1 MPDQK
6 ISSSSPNARDSV
18 TVELVEFLSYLRS
31 LDINIFVEGERL
43 RCNAPE
49 GIITPELRAEISHKK
64 AEIVSFLKAANRT
77 SSLTFTPIVSMGR
90 DGNLPLSFAQQR
102 LWFLD
107 QLVPNNPFY
116 NVPAALRLT
125 GSLNFSAL
133 QQTFNE
139 IVRRHEALRT
149 TLAVVSGQ
157 PVQRIAAAFHLPINV
172 VDLRNLPKESRQTEA
187 NRLTAQEAQRSFNL
201 SNDLLLR
208 VTLLQL
214 DDAEYLLMLN
224 MHHIV
229 SDGWSIGVL
238 IQELGALYT
247 AFASEKPSP
256 LPALSIQYA
265 DFAKWQRE
273 WLQGEVLE
281 TQLAYWRQQLNGIS
295 MLNLSA
301 DRPRPAIQSYRG
313 KRQFLQLPKQL
324 SEALETLSQREGVTL
339 FMTMLAAFKTL
350 LYHYAQQEDIVV
362 GSPIANRNRSEIE
375 ALIGFFVNS
384 LVLRTDLSG
393 NPTFRELLNRVKE
406 VALGAYAHQD
416 LPFEKLVEELHPDRA
431 LNQNPLFQ
439 VAFAL
444 QNAPGNQLEL
454 PELTLSPQQLDVGTA
469 RFDLEFHLWERSPNS
484 SGSNQS
490 PSNKLW
496 VDSSE
501 GISGMVIYSADLF
514 DEATITRMIEHFQT
528 LLESIVTNPEQR
540 IATMQYLSAQERYHL
555 LVECNKTQA
564 DYPQDL
570 CIHQLFEMQADR
582 TPDAVALVFGEEQVT
597 YRELNLRSNQLAR
610 YLQKM
615 GVGAEVL
622 VGLCCGRSLDLI
634 VGMLG
639 ILKAGGAYLIL
650 DPSYPVE
657 RSSFMLKDAQLS
669 VVLTQQQWIENLRE
683 AKLSRRESPNLQ
695 IVCLDTDWEM
705 ISQEIADNPTS
716 AVTAEN
722 LVYAIYTSGSTGKP
736 KGVEIEHGSLLNL
749 VFWHQREFGV
759 SAGDRATQ
767 IAAIGFDACGWEIWP
782 YLAAGASIYFPED
795 DMRRDPEKLQNWLVS
810 KAITISFLP
819 TPLAEKVLLLDWPQT
834 TALRILLAGGEKL
847 QQHPLKSHPFK
858 LVNNY
863 GPTENTVVTTSGY
876 IPVTEQT
883 DIAPT
888 IGRPIAN
895 TQIYILDKYL
905 QPVPMGVV
913 GELYIGGNGLARGY
927 LNRPDLTAERF
938 ISNPF
943 KSNSDTILNDL
954 FRNRQDAC
962 STRDEFYCGTGILPV
977 LDNNAH
983 PTLCGTGI
991 LPVLDNDAHPTLC
1004 GTGILPVLDNGTTSE
1019 FKPNSGERIYKTGDL
1034 VRYRGDRNLEFLGR
1048 IDEQVKIRGFRIEL
1062 GEIETVLTQHPAV
1075 QQTVAIAS
1083 EDGQGDKRLVAYIAL
1098 NPEYSSAR
1106 EKNQIMQLQDEQVLQ
1121 WQMLYNETYN
1131 QPAVDSDPTFNIVG
1145 WNSSYTN
1152 QPIPAE
1158 QMRDWANN
1166 QAAQILA
1173 LQPSRVLE
1181 IGCGTGLLLF
1191 QIASRCTQYC
1201 GTDFSP
1207 ISLNYIQQHLAN
1219 QQLANVTLLQKMATD
1234 FEGVETAAFDAV
1246 ILNSVVQY
1254 FPNIDY
1260 LVQVLEGAVKATAPG
1275 GFIFIGDVRSLPLL
1289 AAFHASVQL
1298 YQAEPSLA
1306 GEQLQQRVQMQIF
1319 QETELVIDPDFF
1331 SALKH
1336 RFPQI
1341 GGVEIQLIRGSYH
1354 NELTDFRYN
1363 AILHIASETDPP
1375 QSPGRFH
1382 SHENQ
1387 AFVGAVP
1394 PCPPPPT
1401 DDFTG
1406 VWDMGATTGGLPLPR
1421 MKPPCPQS
1429 PAQGGQGGSKLLD
1442 WSAKNQNLTV
1452 TNVEQ
1457 ILLQNQLDVLRIA
1470 NVPNARVTAAVK
1482 AAELLFV
1489 VDKFPTAGQLQK
1501 AVEKIEDLGV
1511 DPEAWYALEVPY
1523 NVNISWSNS
1532 DSQGRYDVVF
1542 ARGKTRDFVRETRS
1556 DNLRP
1561 WRSYAN
1567 NPLQAKAA
1575 RKLVP
1580 QLQAYLA
1587 EKLPEYMIPSA
1598 FVVLESLPVTAN
1610 GKVDR
1615 LALPAPQPIKLEW
1628 AGGYVAPQSS
1638 IEEVLVKIWAEV
1650 LGIKRVG
1657 IRDNFFELGGHS
1669 LLATQLVS
1677 RVRDAFGVELPLR
1690 RVFEAPTIGELSKIV
1705 ESLKES
1711 DAKIKAPALVPVS
1724 RENRRV
1730 KLSSLNRESKE
1741 RG

>member
-1 MPDQK
+1 MPEPK

-31 LDINIFVEGERL
+31 LDINIFVEGSRL

-49 GIITPELRAEISHKK
+49 GIITPELRAEISQRK

-77 SSLTFTPIVSMGR
+77 SSLTHTPIVPMGR

-187 NRLTAQEAQRSFNL
+187 NRLTTEEAQRSFNL

-265 DFAKWQRE
+265 DFTKWQRE

-281 TQLAYWRQQLNGIS
+281 TQLAYWRQQLNGIC
-295 MLNLSA
+295 MLNLPA

-313 KRQFLQLPKQL
+313 KRQFLPLPKQL

-393 NPTFRELLNRVKE
+393 KPTFRELLNRVKE

-444 QNAPGNQLEL
+444 QNAPGNRLEL

-496 VDSSE
+496 VDSSVS
-501 GISGMVIYSADLF
+501 ISGMVIYSADLF
-514 DEATITRMIEHFQT
+514 DEATITRMLGHFQT
-528 LLESIVTNPEQR
+528 LLESIVTNPEER
-540 IATMQYLSAQERYHL
+540 IANLQYLSAKERYHL
-555 LVECNKTQA
+555 LVECNNTQA

-570 CIHQLFEMQADR
+570 CIHQLFEMQAAR

-597 YRELNLRSNQLAR
+597 YRELNFRSNQLAR

-650 DPSYPVE
+650 DPSYPAE
-657 RSSFMLKDAQLS
+657 RSSLMIEDAQVSVLLTRQGINSLS
-669 VVLTQQQWIENLRE
+669 NSESRLKTTEGGQVSSRLQPTSAMSQGIYSLVDDGEVQNLETQSDDKIHHPRVVF
-683 AKLSRRESPNLQ
+683 
-695 IVCLDTDWEM
+695 LDTDWEM

-716 AVTAEN
+716 VVTAEN

-767 IAAIGFDACGWEIWP
+767 IAAIGFDACAWEIWP

-810 KAITISFLP
+810 NAITISFLP
-819 TPLAEKVLLLDWPQT
+819 TPLAEKLLILDWPQT

-876 IPVTEQT
+876 IPVTEQP

-905 QPVPMGVV
+905 QHVPMGVV

-927 LNRPDLTAERF
+927 LNRPDLTAQSF
-938 ISNPF
+938 IVNP
-943 KSNSDTILNDL
+943 
-954 FRNRQDAC
+954 
-962 STRDEFYCGTGILPV
+962 
-977 LDNNAH
+977 
-983 PTLCGTGI
+983 
-991 LPVLDNDAHPTLC
+991 
-1004 GTGILPVLDNGTTSE
+1004 

-1034 VRYRGDRNLEFLGR
+1034 VDRKSDRNLEFLGR
-1048 IDEQVKIRGFRIEL
+1048 LDEQVKIRGFRIEL
-1062 GEIETVLTQHPAV
+1062 GEIETLLTQHPAV

-1098 NPEYSSAR
+1098 NPQYSVAS

-1131 QPAVDSDPTFNIVG
+1131 QPAVESDPTFNIVG

-1191 QIASRCTQYC
+1191 QIAPRCTQYC

-1306 GEQLQQRVQMQIF
+1306 SQQLQQRVQMQIF
-1319 QETELVIDPDFF
+1319 QETELVIDPAFF

-1341 GGVEIQLIRGSYH
+1341 CGVEIQLIRGSYH

-1363 AILHIASETDPP
+1363 AILHIASETARPKS
-1375 QSPGRFH
+1375 SPKG
-1382 SHENQ
+1382 E
-1387 AFVGAVP
+1387 
-1394 PCPPPPT
+1394 
-1401 DDFTG
+1401 
-1406 VWDMGATTGGLPLPR
+1406 
-1421 MKPPCPQS
+1421 
-1429 PAQGGQGGSKLLD
+1429 GSAEKRLD
-1442 WSAKNQNLTV
+1442 WSAENQNMTV
-1452 TNVEQ
+1452 ANVQ
-1457 ILLQNQLDVLRIA
+1457 QMLLENQLDVLRIS

-1482 AAELLFV
+1482 AA
-1489 VDKFPTAGQLQK
+1489 
-1501 AVEKIEDLGV
+1501 
-1511 DPEAWYALEVPY
+1511 
-1523 NVNISWSNS
+1523 
-1532 DSQGRYDVVF
+1532 
-1542 ARGKTRDFVRETRS
+1542 
-1556 DNLRP
+1556 
-1561 WRSYAN
+1561 
-1567 NPLQAKAA
+1567 
-1575 RKLVP
+1575 
-1580 QLQAYLA
+1580 
-1587 EKLPEYMIPSA
+1587 
-1598 FVVLESLPVTAN
+1598 
-1610 GKVDR
+1610 
-1615 LALPAPQPIKLEW
+1615 
-1628 AGGYVAPQSS
+1628 
-1638 IEEVLVKIWAEV
+1638 
-1650 LGIKRVG
+1650 
-1657 IRDNFFELGGHS
+1657 
-1669 LLATQLVS
+1669 
-1677 RVRDAFGVELPLR
+1677 
-1690 RVFEAPTIGELSKIV
+1690 
-1705 ESLKES
+1705 
-1711 DAKIKAPALVPVS
+1711 
-1724 RENRRV
+1724 
-1730 KLSSLNRESKE
+1730 
-1741 RG
+1741 

>member
-1 MPDQK
+1 MPDPK
-6 ISSSSPNARDSV
+6 IPSSSPNARDSV

-31 LDINIFVEGERL
+31 LDINIFVEGDIL

-49 GIITPELRAEISHKK
+49 GMITPELRAEISHKK
-64 AEIVSFLKAANRT
+64 AEIISFLKAANRT
-77 SSLTFTPIVSMGR
+77 SSFTPTPIVPLGR

-125 GSLNFSAL
+125 GSLKFSAL

-273 WLQGEVLE
+273 WLQGKVLE

-295 MLNLSA
+295 MLNLPA

-324 SEALETLSQREGVTL
+324 SEALETLSQGEGVTL

-444 QNAPGNQLEL
+444 QNAPGNRLEL
-454 PELTLSPQQLDVGTA
+454 PELMLSPQQLDVGTA

-514 DEATITRMIEHFQT
+514 DEATITRLIGHFQA

-540 IATMQYLSAQERYHL
+540 IANLQYLSAQERYHL
-555 LVECNKTQA
+555 LVECNNTQA

-570 CIHQLFEMQADR
+570 CVHQLFEMQADR
-582 TPDAVALVFGEEQVT
+582 TPDAVALVFGEERVT

-615 GVGAEVL
+615 GVGTEVL

-650 DPSYPVE
+650 DPSYPAE
-657 RSSFMLKDAQLS
+657 RSSFMVKDAQVSVLLTRQGINSLS
-669 VVLTQQQWIENLRE
+669 NSESRLKTTEGGQVSSRLQPTSAMSQGIYSLVDDGEVQNLETQSEDKIHHPRVVF
-683 AKLSRRESPNLQ
+683 
-695 IVCLDTDWEM
+695 LDTDWEM

-782 YLAAGASIYFPED
+782 YLAAGSSIYFPED
-795 DMRRDPEKLQNWLVS
+795 DIRRDPEKLQNWLVS
-810 KAITISFLP
+810 NAITISFLP
-819 TPLAEKVLLLDWPQT
+819 TPLAEKVLLLDWPQN

-895 TQIYILDKYL
+895 TQLYILDKYL

-927 LNRPDLTAERF
+927 LNRPDLTAQSF
-938 ISNPF
+938 IVNPY
-943 KSNSDTILNDL
+943 SDTILNDL

-962 STRDEFYCGTGILPV
+962 STRDEFSCGTGILPV
-977 LDNNAH
+977 LDKSA
-983 PTLCGTGI
+983 
-991 LPVLDNDAHPTLC
+991 
-1004 GTGILPVLDNGTTSE
+1004 TSQ
-1019 FKPNSGERIYKTGDL
+1019 FKQNSRERIYKTGDL
-1034 VRYRGDRNLEFLGR
+1034 VRYRCDRNLEFLGR

-1083 EDGQGDKRLVAYIAL
+1083 ENGQGDKRLVAYIAL
-1098 NPEYSSAR
+1098 NPEYSSAS

-1207 ISLNYIQQHLAN
+1207 ISLNYIRQQLAN

-1254 FPNIDY
+1254 FPTIDY

-1306 GEQLQQRVQMQIF
+1306 GEKLQQRVQMQIF
-1319 QETELVIDPDFF
+1319 QETELVVEPDFF

-1354 NELTDFRYN
+1354 NELTAFRYN
-1363 AILHIASETDPP
+1363 AILHIASETARPILS
-1375 QSPGRFH
+1375 QKG
-1382 SHENQ
+1382 EW
-1387 AFVGAVP
+1387 GAEK
-1394 PCPPPPT
+1394 
-1401 DDFTG
+1401 
-1406 VWDMGATTGGLPLPR
+1406 R
-1421 MKPPCPQS
+1421 
-1429 PAQGGQGGSKLLD
+1429 LD
-1442 WSAKNQNLTV
+1442 WLDKNQNLTV
-1452 TNVEQ
+1452 TKVQQ
-1457 ILLQNQLDVLRIA
+1457 ILLENQLDVLRIA

-1482 AAELLFV
+1482 AAELLSV

-1501 AVEKIEDLGV
+1501 AVEKVEDLGV

-1542 ARGKTRDFVRETRS
+1542 ARGKTRDFVPETRS

-1587 EKLPEYMIPSA
+1587 EKLPEYMVPSA

-1615 LALPAPQPIKLEW
+1615 LALPAPEPIKLEW
-1628 AGGYVAPQSS
+1628 AGGYVAPQTS
-1638 IEEVLVKIWAEV
+1638 IEEVLVKIWVEV

-1690 RVFEAPTIGELSKIV
+1690 RVFEAPTISELSKIV
-1705 ESLKES
+1705 ESLKDKNAKS
-1711 DAKIKAPALVPVS
+1711 DAPALVPLS
-1724 RENRRV
+1724 REKRRV
-1730 KLSSLNRESKE
+1730 KLSSLNRENKD
-1741 RG
+1741 R

>member
-1 MPDQK
+1 MPEPK

-31 LDINIFVEGERL
+31 LDINIFVEGEIL

-49 GIITPELRAEISHKK
+49 GILTPELRAEISHKK
-64 AEIVSFLKAANRT
+64 AEIISFLKAANRT
-77 SSLTFTPIVSMGR
+77 SNFTPTPIVPLGR

-133 QQTFNE
+133 QQSFNE

-157 PVQRIAAAFHLPINV
+157 PVQRIGAAFHLPINV

-187 NRLTAQEAQRSFNL
+187 NRLTAEEAQRSFNL

-256 LPALSIQYA
+256 LPTLSIQYA

-295 MLNLSA
+295 MLNLPA

-324 SEALETLSQREGVTL
+324 SEALEMLSQREGVTL

-444 QNAPGNQLEL
+444 QNAPGNRLEL
-454 PELTLSPQQLDVGTA
+454 PELTLSPQQLDVSTA

-514 DEATITRMIEHFQT
+514 DESTITRLIGHFQA

-540 IATMQYLSAQERYHL
+540 IANLQYLSAQERYQL
-555 LVECNKTQA
+555 LVEYNNTRA

-570 CIHQLFEMQADR
+570 CIHQLFEMQAYR
-582 TPDAVALVFGEEQVT
+582 TPDAVALVFGEERVT

-622 VGLCCGRSLDLI
+622 IGLCCGRSLDLI
-634 VGMLG
+634 LGMLG

-650 DPSYPVE
+650 DPSYPAE

-669 VVLTQQQWIENLRE
+669 VVLTQQQWIENLR
-683 AKLSRRESPNLQ
+683 SPNVQ

-722 LVYAIYTSGSTGKP
+722 LVYVIYTSGSTGKP

-795 DMRRDPEKLQNWLVS
+795 DIRRDPEKLQNWLVS
-810 KAITISFLP
+810 NAITISFLP

-927 LNRPDLTAERF
+927 LNRPDLTAQSF
-938 ISNPF
+938 IVNPF
-943 KSNSDTILNDL
+943 KPNSGTILNDL

-977 LDNNAH
+977 LDNGA
-983 PTLCGTGI
+983 
-991 LPVLDNDAHPTLC
+991 
-1004 GTGILPVLDNGTTSE
+1004 TSQ

-1075 QQTVAIAS
+1075 QQTVATAS

-1098 NPEYSSAR
+1098 NAEYSVAR

-1131 QPAVDSDPTFNIVG
+1131 QPAVESDPTFNIVG
-1145 WNSSYTN
+1145 WNSSYTDR
-1152 QPIPAE
+1152 PIPAE

-1207 ISLNYIQQHLAN
+1207 ISLNYIRQHLAN
-1219 QQLANVTLLQKMATD
+1219 QELTNVTLLQKMATD

-1254 FPNIDY
+1254 FPTIDY

-1306 GEQLQQRVQMQIF
+1306 SEQLQQRVQMHIF
-1319 QETELVIDPDFF
+1319 QETELVIEPDFF

-1341 GGVEIQLIRGSYH
+1341 GGVEIQLIRGSDR

-1363 AILHIASETDPP
+1363 AILHITSETARPNLS
-1375 QSPGRFH
+1375 QKG
-1382 SHENQ
+1382 EW
-1387 AFVGAVP
+1387 GAEK
-1394 PCPPPPT
+1394 
-1401 DDFTG
+1401 
-1406 VWDMGATTGGLPLPR
+1406 R
-1421 MKPPCPQS
+1421 
-1429 PAQGGQGGSKLLD
+1429 LD
-1442 WSAKNQNLTV
+1442 WSDENQNLTV
-1452 TNVEQ
+1452 TKVQQ

-1482 AAELLFV
+1482 AAELLSV

-1501 AVEKIEDLGV
+1501 AVEKVEDLGV
-1511 DPEAWYALEVPY
+1511 DPEVWYALEVPY

-1542 ARGKTRDFVRETRS
+1542 ARGETRDFVPETRR

-1561 WRSYAN
+1561 WRSYSN

-1587 EKLPEYMIPSA
+1587 EKLPEYMVPSA
-1598 FVVLESLPVTAN
+1598 FVVLESLPVTPN

-1628 AGGYVAPQSS
+1628 AGGYVAPQTS

-1690 RVFEAPTIGELSKIV
+1690 RVFEAPTIAELSKIV
-1705 ESLKES
+1705 ESLKDKNAKS
-1711 DAKIKAPALVPVS
+1711 DAPALVPIS
-1724 RENRRV
+1724 RDSRRR
-1730 KLSSLNRESKE
+1730 KLSSFNRPIA
-1741 RG
+1741 

>member
-1 MPDQK
+1 MPDPK

-31 LDINIFVEGERL
+31 LDINIFVEGEIL

-77 SSLTFTPIVSMGR
+77 SSFTPTPIVPMGR

-125 GSLNFSAL
+125 GSLNLRAL

-172 VDLRNLPKESRQTEA
+172 VDLRNLPKESRQIEA
-187 NRLTAQEAQRSFNL
+187 NRLTAEEAQRSFNL
-201 SNDLLLR
+201 STDLLLR

-295 MLNLSA
+295 MLNLPA

-313 KRQFLQLPKQL
+313 KRQFLQLSKQL

-444 QNAPGNQLEL
+444 QNAPGNRLEL

-484 SGSNQS
+484 SESNQS

-496 VDSSE
+496 VDSSL

-514 DEATITRMIEHFQT
+514 DEATITRLIGHFQT
-528 LLESIVTNPEQR
+528 LLESIVANPEQR
-540 IATMQYLSAQERYHL
+540 IANLQYLSAQERYQL
-555 LVECNKTQA
+555 LVECNNTQA

-582 TPDAVALVFGEEQVT
+582 TPDAVALVFGEERVT

-650 DPSYPVE
+650 DPSYPAE
-657 RSSFMLKDAQLS
+657 RSSFILKDAQLS
-669 VVLTQQQWIENLRE
+669 VVLTQQQWVENLR
-683 AKLSRRESPNLQ
+683 SPNLQ

-819 TPLAEKVLLLDWPQT
+819 TPLAEKVLLLDWSQN
-834 TALRILLAGGEKL
+834 TALRILLTGGEKL
-847 QQHPLKSHPFK
+847 QQHPLKSYPFK

-905 QPVPMGVV
+905 QPVAIGVV
-913 GELYIGGNGLARGY
+913 GELYIAGNGLARGY
-927 LNRPDLTAERF
+927 LNRPDLTAQRF
-938 ISNPF
+938 IVNPF
-943 KSNSDTILNDL
+943 KPNSGTILNDL

-962 STRDEFYCGTGILPV
+962 STIKYIS
-977 LDNNAH
+977 
-983 PTLCGTGI
+983 
-991 LPVLDNDAHPTLC
+991 C
-1004 GTGILPVLDNGTTSE
+1004 GTGILPVLDNGATSE
-1019 FKPNSGERIYKTGDL
+1019 FQPNSGERIYKTGDL
-1034 VRYRGDRNLEFLGR
+1034 VRYRADRNLEFLGR

-1098 NPEYSSAR
+1098 NPEYSVAR

-1207 ISLNYIQQHLAN
+1207 ISLNYIRQHLAN

-1234 FEGVETAAFDAV
+1234 FAGVETAAFDAV

-1298 YQAEPSLA
+1298 YQAEPSVA

-1319 QETELVIDPDFF
+1319 QETELVIEPDFF

-1363 AILHIASETDPP
+1363 AILHIASETARPKL
-1375 QSPGRFH
+1375 SPKG
-1382 SHENQ
+1382 EW
-1387 AFVGAVP
+1387 GAEK
-1394 PCPPPPT
+1394 
-1401 DDFTG
+1401 
-1406 VWDMGATTGGLPLPR
+1406 R
-1421 MKPPCPQS
+1421 
-1429 PAQGGQGGSKLLD
+1429 LD
-1442 WSAKNQNLTV
+1442 WLDENQNLTV
-1452 TNVEQ
+1452 TKVQQ

-1482 AAELLFV
+1482 AAELLSV

-1501 AVEKIEDLGV
+1501 AVEKVEDLGV

-1523 NVNISWSNS
+1523 NVNISWSTS

-1542 ARGKTRDFVRETRS
+1542 ARGETRDLVRETRS

-1567 NPLQAKAA
+1567 NPLQGKVA
-1575 RKLVP
+1575 RQLVP

-1587 EKLPEYMIPSA
+1587 EKLPEYMVPSA

-1615 LALPAPQPIKLEW
+1615 LALPAPEPIKLEW
-1628 AGGYVAPQSS
+1628 AGGYVAPHTS

-1690 RVFEAPTIGELSKIV
+1690 RVFEAPTISELSKIV
-1705 ESLKES
+1705 ESLKDKNAKS
-1711 DAKIKAPALVPVS
+1711 DAPALVPIS
-1724 RENRRV
+1724 RDSRRR
-1730 KLSSLNRESKE
+1730 KLSSFNRPIA
-1741 RG
+1741 

>member
-1 MPDQK
+1 MPEPK
-6 ISSSSPNARDSV
+6 ISSSSPNARDSI

-31 LDINIFVEGERL
+31 LDINIFVEGSRL

-49 GIITPELRAEISHKK
+49 GIITPELRAEISQRK
-64 AEIVSFLKAANRT
+64 AEIISFLQAANRT
-77 SSLTFTPIVSMGR
+77 SNFTPAPIVPMGR
-90 DGNLPLSFAQQR
+90 EGNLPLSFAQQR

-116 NVPAALRLT
+116 NVPAALRVT
-125 GSLNFSAL
+125 GALNFPAL

-149 TLAVVSGQ
+149 TLAVVEDQ
-157 PVQRIAAAFHLPINV
+157 QVQRISAPFHLPIYV
-172 VDLRNLPKESRQTEA
+172 FDLRNLPRESRQAEA
-187 NRLTAQEAQRSFNL
+187 KRLTAKEAQRSFNL
-201 SNDLLLR
+201 STDLLLR

-256 LPALSIQYA
+256 LPPLPVQYA

-281 TQLAYWRQQLNGIS
+281 TQLAYWRRQLNGIS
-295 MLNLSA
+295 MLNLPA

-313 KRQFLQLPKQL
+313 KRLLLQLPKPL
-324 SEALETLSQREGVTL
+324 SEALEMLSQRQGVTL
-339 FMTMLAAFKTL
+339 FMTMLAAFQTL
-350 LYHYAQQEDIVV
+350 LYHYAQQSDIVV

-393 NPTFRELLNRVKE
+393 NPTFLELLNRVKE

-444 QNAPGNQLEL
+444 QNAPANRLEL
-454 PELTLSPQQLDVGTA
+454 PELTLSPQQLDVQTA
-469 RFDLEFHLWERSPNS
+469 RFDLELHLWERSPNS
-484 SGSNQS
+484 SGSNES

-496 VDSSE
+496 VDTSE
-501 GISGMVIYSADLF
+501 GISGMMIYSADLF
-514 DEATITRMIEHFQT
+514 DEATISRMIAHFQT
-528 LLESIVTNPEQR
+528 LLESIVSNPEER
-540 IATMQYLSAQERYHL
+540 IANLQYMSQQERDKL
-555 LVECNKTQA
+555 LVECNQTA
-564 DYPQDL
+564 TDYPQNL
-570 CIHQLFEMQADR
+570 CIHQLFELHAKQA
-582 TPDAVALVFGEEQVT
+582 PDAVALVFGEEQFT
-597 YRELNLRSNQLAR
+597 YRELNLRSNQLAH
-610 YLQKM
+610 YLQKI

-622 VGLCCGRSLDLI
+622 VGLCVERSIELI
-634 VGMLG
+634 VGMLA

-650 DPSYPVE
+650 DPSNPVA
-657 RSSFMLKDAQLS
+657 RSSFMIEDAQLS
-669 VVLTQQQWIENLRE
+669 VLLTQQQWVEDLRE

-695 IVCLDTDWEM
+695 IICLDTDWAM
-705 ISQEIADNPTS
+705 ISQEISDNPSS
-716 AVTAEN
+716 AATAAN
-722 LVYAIYTSGSTGKP
+722 RAYAIYTSGSTGKP
-736 KGVEIEHGSLLNL
+736 KAVEIEHGSLLNL
-749 VFWHQREFGV
+749 VFWHQREFEV

-767 IAAIGFDACGWEIWP
+767 IAAIGFDAFGWEIWP

-795 DMRRDPEKLQNWLVS
+795 DIRRDPEKLQNWLIS
-810 KAITISFLP
+810 NAIAISFLP
-819 TPLAEKVLLLDWPQT
+819 TPLADRILQLDWPPT
-834 TALRILLAGGEKL
+834 TALRIMLTGGEKL
-847 QQHPLKSHPFK
+847 QQHPIKSHPFK

-863 GPTENTVVTTSGY
+863 GPTENTVVTTSAD
-876 IPVTEQT
+876 IPAAEPN
-883 DIAPT
+883 IAPT

-895 TQIYILDKYL
+895 TQVYILDKYL
-905 QPVPMGVV
+905 QPLPAGVV

-927 LNRPDLTAERF
+927 LNRPDLTAASF
-938 ISNPF
+938 IPNPF
-943 KSNSDTILNDL
+943 
-954 FRNRQDAC
+954 Q
-962 STRDEFYCGTGILPV
+962 
-977 LDNNAH
+977 
-983 PTLCGTGI
+983 
-991 LPVLDNDAHPTLC
+991 
-1004 GTGILPVLDNGTTSE
+1004 
-1019 FKPNSGERIYKTGDL
+1019 PNSSQRIYKTGDL
-1034 VRYRGDRNLEFLGR
+1034 VRYRADYNLEFLGR

-1075 QQTVAIAS
+1075 QQTVVTTS
-1083 EDGQGDKRLVAYIAL
+1083 EDAQQNKRLVAYIAL
-1098 NPEYSSAR
+1098 NPEYSNAS
-1106 EKNQIMQLQDEQVLQ
+1106 ETDQILQLQAEQVSQ

-1131 QPAVDSDPTFNIVG
+1131 QPAAESDPTFNIVG

-1158 QMRDWANN
+1158 QVREWANN

-1173 LQPSRVLE
+1173 LQPDRVLE
-1181 IGCGTGLLLF
+1181 IGCGTGLMLF
-1191 QIASRCTQYC
+1191 QIAPHCTEYC
-1201 GTDFSP
+1201 ATDFSP
-1207 ISLNYIQQHLAN
+1207 ISINYIQQHLAN
-1219 QQLANVTLLQKMATD
+1219 QQLANVTLRQKMAAD
-1234 FEGVETAAFDAV
+1234 FTGIETAVFDAV

-1260 LVQVLEGAVKATAPG
+1260 LVQVIEGAVQATAPG

-1319 QETELVIDPDFF
+1319 QETELVIHPDFF
-1331 SALKH
+1331 SALQH

-1354 NELTDFRYN
+1354 NELTQFRYN
-1363 AILHIASETDPP
+1363 AILHIAPEKYPP
-1375 QSPGRFH
+1375 NFPD
-1382 SHENQ
+1382 E
-1387 AFVGAVP
+1387 
-1394 PCPPPPT
+1394 
-1401 DDFTG
+1401 
-1406 VWDMGATTGGLPLPR
+1406 GGLRSVSNFSDKKELQ
-1421 MKPPCPQS
+1421 KV
-1429 PAQGGQGGSKLLD
+1429 SKRLE
-1442 WSAKNQNLTV
+1442 WSENQNLTV
-1452 TNVEQ
+1452 TKVEQ
-1457 ILLQNQLDVLRIA
+1457 ILLENPLDILTIS

-1482 AAELLFV
+1482 AAELLSV
-1489 VDKFPTAGQLQK
+1489 VDKVSSAGQLHK
-1501 AVEKIEDLGV
+1501 VLEKIDNLGV
-1511 DPEAWYALEVPY
+1511 DPEAWYALQVPY
-1523 NVNISWSNS
+1523 NVSIAWSDSNS
-1532 DSQGRYDVVF
+1532 DGRYDVVF
-1542 ARGKTRDFVRETRS
+1542 SRGETRNYVRAITG
-1556 DNLRP
+1556 DNLRA

-1598 FVVLESLPVTAN
+1598 FVVLESLPVTAS

-1615 LALPAPQPIKLEW
+1615 LALPAPEPIKLEL
-1628 AGGYVAPQSS
+1628 AGGYIAPQTAV
-1638 IEEVLVKIWAEV
+1638 EQVLVKIWAEV

-1677 RVRDAFGVELPLR
+1677 RVRDAFGIELPLR
-1690 RVFEAPTIGELSKIV
+1690 SVFEAPTIGDLSEVV
-1705 ESLKES
+1705 ESLK
-1711 DAKIKAPALVPVS
+1711 DKNAKSQVPALVPIS
-1724 RENRRV
+1724 RDSRRR
-1730 KLSSLNRESKE
+1730 KLSSFNRPFA
-1741 RG
+1741 

>member
-1 MPDQK
+1 MPEPK

-31 LDINIFVEGERL
+31 LDINIFVEGEIL

-49 GIITPELRAEISHKK
+49 GIITPELRAKISHKK

-77 SSLTFTPIVSMGR
+77 SSFTPTPIVPVGR
-90 DGNLPLSFAQQR
+90 EGNLPLSFAQQR

-208 VTLLQL
+208 VTLLHL

-281 TQLAYWRQQLNGIS
+281 RQLAYWRQQLNGIS
-295 MLNLSA
+295 MLNLPA

-324 SEALETLSQREGVTL
+324 SEALETLIQREGVTL

-444 QNAPGNQLEL
+444 QNAPGNRLEL

-514 DEATITRMIEHFQT
+514 DEATISRLIGHFQA

-540 IATMQYLSAQERYHL
+540 IANLQYLSAQERDHL
-555 LVECNKTQA
+555 LVECNNTQA

-582 TPDAVALVFGEEQVT
+582 TPDAVALVFGEERVT
-597 YRELNLRSNQLAR
+597 YGELNLRSNQLAR

-650 DPSYPVE
+650 DPSYPAE

-669 VVLTQQQWIENLRE
+669 VVLTQQQWIEKLR
-683 AKLSRRESPNLQ
+683 SPNLQ

-716 AVTAEN
+716 AATAEN

-782 YLAAGASIYFPED
+782 YLAAGSSIYFPED
-795 DMRRDPEKLQNWLVS
+795 DIRRDPEKLQNWLVS
-810 KAITISFLP
+810 NAIAISFLP

-876 IPVTEQT
+876 ISVTEQT
-883 DIAPT
+883 GIAPT

-905 QPVPMGVV
+905 QPVAIGVV

-938 ISNPF
+938 ISNP
-943 KSNSDTILNDL
+943 
-954 FRNRQDAC
+954 
-962 STRDEFYCGTGILPV
+962 
-977 LDNNAH
+977 
-983 PTLCGTGI
+983 
-991 LPVLDNDAHPTLC
+991 
-1004 GTGILPVLDNGTTSE
+1004 

-1098 NPEYSSAR
+1098 KPEYSSAS

-1158 QMRDWANN
+1158 QVRDWANN

-1191 QIASRCTQYC
+1191 QIAPRCTQYC

-1207 ISLNYIQQHLAN
+1207 ISLNYIRQHLAN

-1234 FEGVETAAFDAV
+1234 FAGVETAAFDAV

-1319 QETELVIDPDFF
+1319 QETELVIEPDFF
-1331 SALKH
+1331 SALKQ

-1341 GGVEIQLIRGSYH
+1341 SGVEIQLIRGSYH

-1363 AILHIASETDPP
+1363 AILHIASETNP
-1375 QSPGRFH
+1375 
-1382 SHENQ
+1382 
-1387 AFVGAVP
+1387 
-1394 PCPPPPT
+1394 
-1401 DDFTG
+1401 
-1406 VWDMGATTGGLPLPR
+1406 
-1421 MKPPCPQS
+1421 PQS
-1429 PAQGGQGGSKLLD
+1429 PAQGESKRLD
-1442 WSAKNQNLTV
+1442 WSAENQNLTV
-1452 TNVEQ
+1452 TKVQQ

-1482 AAELLFV
+1482 ATELLSV

-1501 AVEKIEDLGV
+1501 AVEKVEDLGV
-1511 DPEAWYALEVPY
+1511 DPELWYALEVPY
-1523 NVNISWSNS
+1523 KVNISWSNS

-1542 ARGKTRDFVRETRS
+1542 ARGETRDFVPETRS

-1615 LALPAPQPIKLEW
+1615 LALPVPEPIKLEW
-1628 AGGYVAPQSS
+1628 AGGYVAPHTS

-1677 RVRDAFGVELPLR
+1677 RVRDAFAVELPLR
-1690 RVFEAPTIGELSKIV
+1690 RVFEAPTISELSKIV
-1705 ESLKES
+1705 ESLKDKNAKS
-1711 DAKIKAPALVPVS
+1711 DAPALVPIS
-1724 RENRRV
+1724 RDSRRR
-1730 KLSSLNRESKE
+1730 KLSSFN
-1741 RG
+1741 GPIA

>member
-1 MPDQK
+1 MPDPK

-18 TVELVEFLSYLRS
+18 TVELVDFLSYLRS
-31 LDINIFVEGERL
+31 LDINIFIEGEIL

-49 GIITPELRAEISHKK
+49 GIITPELRAEISQKK

-77 SSLTFTPIVSMGR
+77 SSFTPTPIVPLGR

-149 TLAVVSGQ
+149 TLAVVSDQ

-201 SNDLLLR
+201 SHDLLLR

-238 IQELGALYT
+238 IQELGTLYT
-247 AFASEKPSP
+247 AFDSTKPSP

-295 MLNLSA
+295 MLNLPA

-313 KRQFLQLPKQL
+313 KRQFLQLSKQL

-501 GISGMVIYSADLF
+501 GISVMVIYSADLF
-514 DEATITRMIEHFQT
+514 DEATITRMLCHFKT

-540 IATMQYLSAQERYHL
+540 IANLQYLSAKERYQL
-555 LVECNKTQA
+555 LVECNNTQV
-564 DYPQDL
+564 DNPQDL

-582 TPDAVALVFGEEQVT
+582 TPDAVALVFGDERVT
-597 YRELNLRSNQLAR
+597 YQQLNLRSNQLAH
-610 YLQKM
+610 YLQKI
-615 GVGAEVL
+615 GVGVEVL
-622 VGLCCGRSLDLI
+622 VGLCVERSLDLI

-639 ILKAGGAYLIL
+639 ILKAGGSYLIL
-650 DPSYPVE
+650 DPSYPVG

-669 VVLTQQQWIENLRE
+669 VVLTQQQWVENLR
-683 AKLSRRESPNLQ
+683 SPNLQ
-695 IVCLDTDWEM
+695 IVCFDTDWEM

-716 AVTAEN
+716 AATAKN

-749 VFWHQREFGV
+749 VFWHQKEFEV

-782 YLAAGASIYFPED
+782 YLAAGSSIYFPED

-819 TPLAEKVLLLDWPQT
+819 TPLAEKLLRLDWPQN

-905 QPVPMGVV
+905 QPVAIGVV

-927 LNRPDLTAERF
+927 LNRPDLTAQSF
-938 ISNPF
+938 ISNP
-943 KSNSDTILNDL
+943 
-954 FRNRQDAC
+954 
-962 STRDEFYCGTGILPV
+962 
-977 LDNNAH
+977 
-983 PTLCGTGI
+983 
-991 LPVLDNDAHPTLC
+991 
-1004 GTGILPVLDNGTTSE
+1004 

-1034 VRYRGDRNLEFLGR
+1034 VRYRGDCNLEFLGR

-1075 QQTVAIAS
+1075 QQTAATTS
-1083 EDGQGDKRLVAYIAL
+1083 EDAEGNKRLVAYVAL
-1098 NPEYSSAR
+1098 NAEYSVAR
-1106 EKNQIMQLQDEQVLQ
+1106 EKKQIMQLQDEQVLQ
-1121 WQMLYNETYN
+1121 WQMLYNETYDR
-1131 QPAVDSDPTFNIVG
+1131 PAVDSDPTFNIVG

-1152 QPIPAE
+1152 RPIPAE
-1158 QMRDWANN
+1158 QVRDWANN

-1173 LQPSRVLE
+1173 LQPVRVLE

-1191 QIASRCTQYC
+1191 QIAPRCTQYC

-1219 QQLANVTLLQKMATD
+1219 QHLANVTLLQKMATD
-1234 FEGVETAAFDAV
+1234 FAGVETAAFDAV

-1260 LVQVLEGAVKATAPG
+1260 LVQVLEGAVQATAPG

-1289 AAFHASVQL
+1289 EAFHASVQL

-1319 QETELVIDPDFF
+1319 QETELVIEPDFF
-1331 SALKH
+1331 KALKH
-1336 RFPQI
+1336 CFPQI
-1341 GGVEIQLIRGSYH
+1341 SGVEIQLIRGSYH

-1401 DDFTG
+1401 DDFT
-1406 VWDMGATTGGLPLPR
+1406 DMGATTGGLPLPR
-1421 MKPPCPQS
+1421 MKPPSPQS
-1429 PAQGGQGGSKLLD
+1429 PAQGGQGGSKRLD
-1442 WSAKNQNLTV
+1442 WSDKNQNLTV
-1452 TNVEQ
+1452 TKVQ
-1457 ILLQNQLDVLRIA
+1457 QTLLENQLDILRIA
-1470 NVPNARVTAAVK
+1470 NVPNSRVMAAVK
-1482 AAELLFV
+1482 AAELLSV
-1489 VDKFPTAGQLQK
+1489 VDKFTTAGQLQK
-1501 AVEKIEDLGV
+1501 AVEKVEDLGV
-1511 DPEAWYALEVPY
+1511 DPEALYALEVPY

-1542 ARGKTRDFVRETRS
+1542 ARGETRDFGQETRS

-1587 EKLPEYMIPSA
+1587 EKLPDYMIPSA

-1615 LALPAPQPIKLEW
+1615 LALPAPEPIKLEW
-1628 AGGYVAPQSS
+1628 AGSYVAPQTSV
-1638 IEEVLVKIWAEV
+1638 EEVLVKIWAEV

-1677 RVRDAFGVELPLR
+1677 RVRDAFAVELPLR
-1690 RVFEAPTIGELSKIV
+1690 SVFEAPTIGELSKIV

-1711 DAKIKAPALVPVS
+1711 KVNIKAPALVAIS
-1724 RENRRV
+1724 RESRRM
-1730 KLSSLNRESKE
+1730 KLSSFDRESK
-1741 RG
+1741 

>member
-1 MPDQK
+1 MPEPK
-6 ISSSSPNARDSV
+6 ISSSSPNARDFV
-18 TVELVEFLSYLRS
+18 RVELVEFLSYLRS
-31 LDINIFVEGERL
+31 LDINIFVEGEIL

-49 GIITPELRAEISHKK
+49 GIITPELRSEISHKK

-77 SSLTFTPIVSMGR
+77 SSFTPTPIVPMGR
-90 DGNLPLSFAQQR
+90 DGNIPLSFAQQR

-157 PVQRIAAAFHLPINV
+157 PVQRIAAAFHVPINV

-295 MLNLSA
+295 MLNLPA

-313 KRQFLQLPKQL
+313 KRQFLQLSKQL

-444 QNAPGNQLEL
+444 QNAPGNRLEL

-514 DEATITRMIEHFQT
+514 EEATITRLIGHFQT

-540 IATMQYLSAQERYHL
+540 IANLQYLSAQEGYHL
-555 LVECNKTQA
+555 LVECNNTQA

-582 TPDAVALVFGEEQVT
+582 TPDAVALVFGEERVT
-597 YRELNLRSNQLAR
+597 YRELNLRSNQLAH

-650 DPSYPVE
+650 DPSYPAE
-657 RSSFMLKDAQLS
+657 RSSFMIEDAQVSVLLTRQGINSLS
-669 VVLTQQQWIENLRE
+669 NSESRLKTTEGGQVSSRLKPTSAMSQGIYSLVDDGEVQNLETQSDDKIHPPRV
-683 AKLSRRESPNLQ
+683 
-695 IVCLDTDWEM
+695 IFLDTDWEM

-716 AVTAEN
+716 AATAEN

-759 SAGDRATQ
+759 SAGERATQ

-782 YLAAGASIYFPED
+782 YLAAGSSIYFPED
-795 DMRRDPEKLQNWLVS
+795 DIRRDPEKLQNWLVS

-819 TPLAEKVLLLDWPQT
+819 TPLAEKVLLLDWPPN

-876 IPVTEQT
+876 IPATEQT

-927 LNRPDLTAERF
+927 LNRPDLTAQSF
-938 ISNPF
+938 IPNPF
-943 KSNSDTILNDL
+943 
-954 FRNRQDAC
+954 Q
-962 STRDEFYCGTGILPV
+962 
-977 LDNNAH
+977 
-983 PTLCGTGI
+983 
-991 LPVLDNDAHPTLC
+991 
-1004 GTGILPVLDNGTTSE
+1004 
-1019 FKPNSGERIYKTGDL
+1019 PNSRERIYKTGDL
-1034 VRYRGDRNLEFLGR
+1034 ARYRSDGNIEFVGR

-1075 QQTVAIAS
+1075 QQTVATAS
-1083 EDGQGDKRLVAYIAL
+1083 EDAQGNKRLVAYIAL
-1098 NPEYSSAR
+1098 KAEYSIAN
-1106 EKNQIMQLQDEQVLQ
+1106 ETNQIVQLQSEQVLQ

-1131 QPAVDSDPTFNIVG
+1131 QPATDSDPTFNIVG

-1152 QPIPAE
+1152 QPIPVE

-1173 LQPSRVLE
+1173 LQPDRVLE
-1181 IGCGTGLLLF
+1181 IGCGTGLMLF
-1191 QIASRCTQYC
+1191 QIAPRCTQYC

-1219 QQLANVTLLQKMATD
+1219 QQLANVTLLQKMAAD
-1234 FEGVETAAFDAV
+1234 FAGIETAAFDAV

-1298 YQAEPSLA
+1298 YRAEPSLA

-1319 QETELVIDPDFF
+1319 QETELVIAPDFF
-1331 SALKH
+1331 SALQH

-1363 AILHIASETDPP
+1363 AILHIASEKDPP
-1375 QSPGRFH
+1375 
-1382 SHENQ
+1382 N
-1387 AFVGAVP
+1387 P
-1394 PCPPPPT
+1394 PYE
-1401 DDFTG
+1401 
-1406 VWDMGATTGGLPLPR
+1406 GGLRSLSNFSDKIEFQNRPFQAL
-1421 MKPPCPQS
+1421 
-1429 PAQGGQGGSKLLD
+1429 QGGAKRLD
-1442 WSAKNQNLTV
+1442 WSAENQNLTV
-1452 TNVEQ
+1452 TKVQQ

-1482 AAELLFV
+1482 AAELLSV
-1489 VDKFPTAGQLQK
+1489 VDKFATAGQLQK
-1501 AVEKIEDLGV
+1501 ALEKLDDLGV

-1523 NVNISWSNS
+1523 NVNIAWSNS
-1532 DSQGRYDVVF
+1532 DSEGRYDVVF
-1542 ARGKTRDFVRETRS
+1542 ARGETRDFVRETRS

-1587 EKLPEYMIPSA
+1587 EKLPEYMVPSA

-1615 LALPAPQPIKLEW
+1615 LALPAPEPVKLEW
-1628 AGGYVAPQSS
+1628 AGGYVAPRTSV
-1638 IEEVLVKIWAEV
+1638 EEALVKIWAEV
-1650 LGIKRVG
+1650 LGIKRAG

-1677 RVRDAFGVELPLR
+1677 RVRDAFGIELPLR
-1690 RVFEAPTIGELSKIV
+1690 SVFEAPTIGELSEVV
-1705 ESLKES
+1705 ESLK
-1711 DAKIKAPALVPVS
+1711 DKNAKSEIPALVPIS
-1724 RENRRV
+1724 RDSRRR
-1730 KLSSLNRESKE
+1730 KLSSFNRESK
-1741 RG
+1741 

>member
-1 MPDQK
+1 MK
-6 ISSSSPNARDSV
+6 
-18 TVELVEFLSYLRS
+18 TVEFLSYLRS
-31 LDINIFVEGERL
+31 LDINIFVEGEIL

-49 GIITPELRAEISHKK
+49 GIITPEVRAEISDKK
-64 AEIVSFLKAANRT
+64 AEILSFLKAANRT
-77 SSLTFTPIVSMGR
+77 SSFTPAPIVPMGR

-125 GSLNFSAL
+125 GALNFVAL

-149 TLAVVSGQ
+149 TLALVSGQ
-157 PVQRIAAAFHLPINV
+157 PVQRIAAAFHLPINL
-172 VDLRNLPKESRQTEA
+172 VDLRILPQESRQNEA

-201 SNDLLLR
+201 STDLLLR

-247 AFASEKPSP
+247 AFAREKPSP
-256 LPALSIQYA
+256 LPPLSIQYA

-281 TQLAYWRQQLNGIS
+281 TQLAYWRQQLNGIY
-295 MLNLSA
+295 MLNLPT

-339 FMTMLAAFKTL
+339 FMTMLAAFQTL

-406 VALGAYAHQD
+406 IALGAYAHQD
-416 LPFEKLVEELHPDRA
+416 VPFEKLVEELHPDRA

-444 QNAPGNQLEL
+444 QNAPGNGLEL
-454 PELTLSPQQLDVGTA
+454 PELTLSPQQLDVETA

-484 SGSNQS
+484 NES

-514 DEATITRMIEHFQT
+514 DEATISRMLGHFQT
-528 LLESIVTNPEQR
+528 LLESIVANPEQR
-540 IATMQYLSAQERYHL
+540 IANLQYLSAKERDHL
-555 LVECNKTQA
+555 LVECNNTQA

-582 TPDAVALVFGEEQVT
+582 TPDAVALVFGDERVT
-597 YRELNLRSNQLAR
+597 YGELNLRSNQLAH
-610 YLQKM
+610 YLQKI

-622 VGLCCGRSLDLI
+622 VGLCCGRSLDMI

-650 DPSYPVE
+650 DPSYPAE
-657 RSSFMLKDAQLS
+657 RSSFILKDAQLS
-669 VVLTQQQWIENLRE
+669 VVLTQQQWIENLP
-683 AKLSRRESPNLQ
+683 SPNLQ

-716 AVTAEN
+716 AATAEN

-767 IAAIGFDACGWEIWP
+767 IAAIGFDACGWEVWP

-795 DMRRDPEKLQNWLVS
+795 DIRRDPEKLQNWLIS

-819 TPLAEKVLLLDWPQT
+819 TPLAEKVLLLDWPQN
-834 TALRILLAGGEKL
+834 TALRILLTGGEKL

-863 GPTENTVVTTSGY
+863 GPTENTVVTTSCY

-883 DIAPT
+883 EIAPT

-905 QPVPMGVV
+905 QPVAIGVV

-927 LNRPDLTAERF
+927 LNRPDLTAQRF
-938 ISNPF
+938 ISNP
-943 KSNSDTILNDL
+943 
-954 FRNRQDAC
+954 
-962 STRDEFYCGTGILPV
+962 
-977 LDNNAH
+977 
-983 PTLCGTGI
+983 
-991 LPVLDNDAHPTLC
+991 
-1004 GTGILPVLDNGTTSE
+1004 

-1062 GEIETVLTQHPAV
+1062 GEIETVVTQHPAV
-1075 QQTVAIAS
+1075 QQAVAIAS

-1098 NPEYSSAR
+1098 NPEYSVAR
-1106 EKNQIMQLQDEQVLQ
+1106 EKNQIIQLQDEQVLQ
-1121 WQMLYNETYN
+1121 WQMLYNETYDR
-1131 QPAVDSDPTFNIVG
+1131 PAAESDPTFNIVG
-1145 WNSSYTN
+1145 WNSSYTDR
-1152 QPIPAE
+1152 PIPAE
-1158 QMRDWANN
+1158 QVREWANN

-1173 LQPSRVLE
+1173 LQPDRVLE

-1191 QIASRCTQYC
+1191 QIAPRCTQYC

-1234 FEGVETAAFDAV
+1234 FAGVETAAFDAV

-1298 YQAEPSLA
+1298 YQAEPSLS

-1319 QETELVIDPDFF
+1319 QETELVIEPDFF

-1336 RFPQI
+1336 NFPQI

-1363 AILHIASETDPP
+1363 AILHIASEIDP
-1375 QSPGRFH
+1375 
-1382 SHENQ
+1382 
-1387 AFVGAVP
+1387 
-1394 PCPPPPT
+1394 
-1401 DDFTG
+1401 
-1406 VWDMGATTGGLPLPR
+1406 L
-1421 MKPPCPQS
+1421 QS
-1429 PAQGGQGGSKLLD
+1429 PAKEGFEGAKRLD
-1442 WSAKNQNLTV
+1442 WSAENQNLTV
-1452 TNVEQ
+1452 PTVQQ

-1470 NVPNARVTAAVK
+1470 NVPNARVTSAVK
-1482 AAELLFV
+1482 AAELLSV
-1489 VDKFPTAGQLQK
+1489 VDKFTTAGQLQK
-1501 AVEKIEDLGV
+1501 AVEKLDNLGV
-1511 DPEAWYALEVPY
+1511 DPEDWSALEVPY
-1523 NVNISWSNS
+1523 NVNIAWSNS

-1542 ARGKTRDFVRETRS
+1542 ARGETRDFVRETRS

-1628 AGGYVAPQSS
+1628 AGGYVAPQTS
-1638 IEEVLVKIWAEV
+1638 IEEVLVKIWTEV

-1677 RVRDAFGVELPLR
+1677 RVRDACGVELPLR
-1690 RVFEAPTIGELSKIV
+1690 CVFEAPTIAELSKIV
-1705 ESLKES
+1705 ESLK
-1711 DAKIKAPALVPVS
+1711 DKNAKIKAPALVPIS
-1724 RENRRV
+1724 RESRRM
-1730 KLSSLNRESKE
+1730 KLSSFNQESK
-1741 RG
+1741 

>member
-1 MPDQK
+1 MPEPK

-31 LDINIFVEGERL
+31 LDINVFVEGDRL

-49 GIITPELRAEISHKK
+49 GILTPELRAEISHKK
-64 AEIVSFLKAANRT
+64 AEIISFLKAANRT
-77 SSLTFTPIVSMGR
+77 SSFTPAPIVPMGR
-90 DGNLPLSFAQQR
+90 DGNLSLSFAQQR

-125 GSLNFSAL
+125 GSLNLRAL

-172 VDLRNLPKESRQTEA
+172 VDLRNLPQESRQTEA
-187 NRLTAQEAQRSFNL
+187 NRLTAEEAQRSFNL

-247 AFASEKPSP
+247 AFASEKSSP

-281 TQLAYWRQQLNGIS
+281 RQLAYWRQQLKGIS
-295 MLNLSA
+295 MLNLPA
-301 DRPRPAIQSYRG
+301 DRPRPPIQSYRG

-514 DEATITRMIEHFQT
+514 DEATIARLIGHFQT
-528 LLESIVTNPEQR
+528 LLESIVANPEQR
-540 IATMQYLSAQERYHL
+540 IANLQYLSAQERYHL
-555 LVECNKTQA
+555 LVECNNTQA
-564 DYPQDL
+564 DNPQDL

-582 TPDAVALVFGEEQVT
+582 TPDAVALVFGDERVT

-610 YLQKM
+610 YLQKR

-650 DPSYPVE
+650 DPSYPAE

-669 VVLTQQQWIENLRE
+669 VVLTQQQWVENLR
-683 AKLSRRESPNLQ
+683 SPNLQ

-716 AVTAEN
+716 AATAEN

-749 VFWHQREFGV
+749 VFWHQREFEV

-819 TPLAEKVLLLDWPQT
+819 TPLAEKVLLLDWPQI

-943 KSNSDTILNDL
+943 KPNSGTIFNDL

-962 STRDEFYCGTGILPV
+962 STRDKFYCGTGILPV
-977 LDNNAH
+977 LDNGA
-983 PTLCGTGI
+983 
-991 LPVLDNDAHPTLC
+991 
-1004 GTGILPVLDNGTTSE
+1004 TSE
-1019 FKPNSGERIYKTGDL
+1019 FKQNSGERIYKTGDL
-1034 VRYRGDRNLEFLGR
+1034 VRYRADRNLEFLGR

-1075 QQTVAIAS
+1075 HQTVAIAS

-1098 NPEYSSAR
+1098 NPEYSVAS
-1106 EKNQIMQLQDEQVLQ
+1106 EKNQIMQLQNEQVLQ

-1131 QPAVDSDPTFNIVG
+1131 QPAVESDPTFNIVG

-1158 QMRDWANN
+1158 QVRDWANN

-1191 QIASRCTQYC
+1191 QIAPRCTQYC

-1246 ILNSVVQY
+1246 IINSVVQY
-1254 FPNIDY
+1254 FPTIDY

-1289 AAFHASVQL
+1289 AAFHTSVQL

-1319 QETELVIDPDFF
+1319 QETELVIEPDFF

-1341 GGVEIQLIRGSYH
+1341 DGVEIQLIRGSAR

-1363 AILHIASETDPP
+1363 AILHIASETARPKL
-1375 QSPGRFH
+1375 SPK
-1382 SHENQ
+1382 EEW
-1387 AFVGAVP
+1387 GAEK
-1394 PCPPPPT
+1394 
-1401 DDFTG
+1401 
-1406 VWDMGATTGGLPLPR
+1406 R
-1421 MKPPCPQS
+1421 
-1429 PAQGGQGGSKLLD
+1429 LD
-1442 WSAKNQNLTV
+1442 WLDENQNLTV
-1452 TNVEQ
+1452 SKVQQ
-1457 ILLQNQLDVLRIA
+1457 ILLENQLDVLRIA

-1482 AAELLFV
+1482 AAELLSV
-1489 VDKFPTAGQLQK
+1489 VDKFATAGQLQK
-1501 AVEKIEDLGV
+1501 AVEKVDNLGV

-1542 ARGKTRDFVRETRS
+1542 VRGETRDFVRETRS
-1556 DNLRP
+1556 ARLRP

-1615 LALPAPQPIKLEW
+1615 LALPAPEPIKLEW
-1628 AGGYVAPQSS
+1628 AGGYVAPHTS

-1677 RVRDAFGVELPLR
+1677 RVRDAFAVELPLR
-1690 RVFEAPTIGELSKIV
+1690 RVFEAPTIAELSKIV

-1711 DAKIKAPALVPVS
+1711 DANIKAPALVPLS
-1724 RENRRV
+1724 REKRRV
-1730 KLSSLNRESKE
+1730 KLSSLNRENKD
-1741 RG
+1741 R

>member
-1 MPDQK
+1 MPEPK

-31 LDINIFVEGERL
+31 LDINIFVEGEIL

-77 SSLTFTPIVSMGR
+77 SSFTPTPIVPMGR
-90 DGNLPLSFAQQR
+90 EGNLPLSFAQQR

-116 NVPAALRLT
+116 NVPAALHLT

-172 VDLRNLPKESRQTEA
+172 VDLRSLPKESRQTEA

-295 MLNLSA
+295 MLNLPA

-444 QNAPGNQLEL
+444 QNAPGNPLEL

-469 RFDLEFHLWERSPNS
+469 RFDLEFHLWERSPNT

-514 DEATITRMIEHFQT
+514 DEATITRTIGHFQT

-540 IATMQYLSAQERYHL
+540 IANLQYLSAQERDRL
-555 LVECNKTQA
+555 LVECNNTQA

-582 TPDAVALVFGEEQVT
+582 TPDAVALVFGEERVT

-610 YLQKM
+610 YLQKI

-650 DPSYPVE
+650 DPSYPAE

-669 VVLTQQQWIENLRE
+669 VVLTQQQWVEKLR
-683 AKLSRRESPNLQ
+683 SPNLQ

-716 AVTAEN
+716 AATAEN

-782 YLAAGASIYFPED
+782 YLAAGSSIYFPED
-795 DMRRDPEKLQNWLVS
+795 DIRRDPEKLQNWLVS

-819 TPLAEKVLLLDWPQT
+819 TPLAEKVLLLDLPQT

-883 DIAPT
+883 DSAPT

-905 QPVPMGVV
+905 QPVAIGVV

-927 LNRPDLTAERF
+927 LNRPDLTSQRF
-938 ISNPF
+938 IVNP
-943 KSNSDTILNDL
+943 
-954 FRNRQDAC
+954 
-962 STRDEFYCGTGILPV
+962 
-977 LDNNAH
+977 
-983 PTLCGTGI
+983 
-991 LPVLDNDAHPTLC
+991 
-1004 GTGILPVLDNGTTSE
+1004 
-1019 FKPNSGERIYKTGDL
+1019 FKPNSRERIYKTGDL

-1098 NPEYSSAR
+1098 NAEYSVAR
-1106 EKNQIMQLQDEQVLQ
+1106 EKSQIMQLQDEQVLQ
-1121 WQMLYNETYN
+1121 WQMLYNETYDR
-1131 QPAVDSDPTFNIVG
+1131 PAVDSDPTFNIVG
-1145 WNSSYTN
+1145 WNSSYTDR
-1152 QPIPAE
+1152 PIPAE
-1158 QMRDWANN
+1158 QMRDWAKN

-1219 QQLANVTLLQKMATD
+1219 QQLTNVTLLQKMATD

-1254 FPNIDY
+1254 FPTIDY

-1319 QETELVIDPDFF
+1319 QETELVIDPEFF

-1363 AILHIASETDPP
+1363 AILHIASETARPKSAP
-1375 QSPGRFH
+1375 KGES
-1382 SHENQ
+1382 
-1387 AFVGAVP
+1387 GAEK
-1394 PCPPPPT
+1394 
-1401 DDFTG
+1401 
-1406 VWDMGATTGGLPLPR
+1406 R
-1421 MKPPCPQS
+1421 
-1429 PAQGGQGGSKLLD
+1429 LD
-1442 WSAKNQNLTV
+1442 WLDENQNLTV
-1452 TNVEQ
+1452 TKVQQ

-1482 AAELLFV
+1482 AAELLSV

-1501 AVEKIEDLGV
+1501 AVEKVEDLGV

-1542 ARGKTRDFVRETRS
+1542 ARGETRDFVRETRS

-1587 EKLPEYMIPSA
+1587 EKLPEYMVPSA

-1628 AGGYVAPQSS
+1628 AGGYVAPQTS
-1638 IEEVLVKIWAEV
+1638 IEAVLVKIWAEV

-1690 RVFEAPTIGELSKIV
+1690 RVFEAPTISELSKIV
-1705 ESLKES
+1705 ESLKDKNAKS
-1711 DAKIKAPALVPVS
+1711 DAPALVPIS
-1724 RENRRV
+1724 RASRRR
-1730 KLSSLNRESKE
+1730 KLSSFNRPLA
-1741 RG
+1741 

>member
-1 MPDQK
+1 MPEPK

-31 LDINIFVEGERL
+31 LDINIFVEGEIL

-49 GIITPELRAEISHKK
+49 GILTPELRAEISQRK

-77 SSLTFTPIVSMGR
+77 SSLTHTPIVPMGR

-187 NRLTAQEAQRSFNL
+187 NRLTTEEAQRSFNL
-201 SNDLLLR
+201 SEDLLLR

-295 MLNLSA
+295 MLNLPA

-393 NPTFRELLNRVKE
+393 NPTFRELLKRVKE

-501 GISGMVIYSADLF
+501 GIGGMVIYSADLF
-514 DEATITRMIEHFQT
+514 DEATIARLIGHFQT

-540 IATMQYLSAQERYHL
+540 IANLQYLSAQERDRL
-555 LVECNKTQA
+555 LVECNNTQA

-582 TPDAVALVFGEEQVT
+582 TPDAVALVFGEERVT

-610 YLQKM
+610 YLQKI

-650 DPSYPVE
+650 DPSYPAE
-657 RSSFMLKDAQLS
+657 RSSLMIEDAQVSVLLARQGINSLS
-669 VVLTQQQWIENLRE
+669 NSESRLKTTEGGQVSSRLQPTSAMSQGIYSLVDDGEVQNLETQSDDKIHHPRVVF
-683 AKLSRRESPNLQ
+683 
-695 IVCLDTDWEM
+695 LDTDWEM

-716 AVTAEN
+716 AATAEN

-795 DMRRDPEKLQNWLVS
+795 DIRRDPEKLQNWLVS
-810 KAITISFLP
+810 NAITISFLP

-905 QPVPMGVV
+905 QPVPVGVV

-927 LNRPDLTAERF
+927 LNRPDLTAQSF
-938 ISNPF
+938 IP
-943 KSNSDTILNDL
+943 NS
-954 FRNRQDAC
+954 
-962 STRDEFYCGTGILPV
+962 
-977 LDNNAH
+977 
-983 PTLCGTGI
+983 
-991 LPVLDNDAHPTLC
+991 
-1004 GTGILPVLDNGTTSE
+1004 

-1034 VRYRGDRNLEFLGR
+1034 VRYRADRNLEFLGR
-1048 IDEQVKIRGFRIEL
+1048 LDEQVKIRGFRIEL

-1098 NPEYSSAR
+1098 NPEYSVAR

-1254 FPNIDY
+1254 FPTIDY

-1319 QETELVIDPDFF
+1319 QETELVIEPDFF

-1341 GGVEIQLIRGSYH
+1341 DGVEIQLIRGTYH
-1354 NELTDFRYN
+1354 NELTNFRYN
-1363 AILHIASETDPP
+1363 AILHIASETARPKSWP
-1375 QSPGRFH
+1375 KGEQ
-1382 SHENQ
+1382 
-1387 AFVGAVP
+1387 GAEK
-1394 PCPPPPT
+1394 
-1401 DDFTG
+1401 
-1406 VWDMGATTGGLPLPR
+1406 R
-1421 MKPPCPQS
+1421 
-1429 PAQGGQGGSKLLD
+1429 LD
-1442 WSAKNQNLTV
+1442 WLDENQNLTV
-1452 TNVEQ
+1452 TKVQQ
-1457 ILLQNQLDVLRIA
+1457 ILVQNQLDVLRIA

-1482 AAELLFV
+1482 AAELLSV

-1501 AVEKIEDLGV
+1501 AVEKVEDLGV

-1542 ARGKTRDFVRETRS
+1542 ARGEIRDFVRETRS

-1580 QLQAYLA
+1580 QLQAFLA
-1587 EKLPEYMIPSA
+1587 EKLPEYMVPSA

-1615 LALPAPQPIKLEW
+1615 VALPVPEPIKLEW
-1628 AGGYVAPQSS
+1628 AGGYVAPQTS
-1638 IEEVLVKIWAEV
+1638 IEEVLVKIWVEV